1 MASDDKM
8 IARVFWPT
16 GDELGGAGAPLCGRG
31 WLVGCNLGGLDLCV
45 LAVVPAEVAS
55 PGFILDRIAA
65 FWEWHD
71 RAKDGYATA
80 FGGVRPTIVGA
91 WVGPTRGQI
100 PGRSGSAGSA
110 SASPRRPRHRRKPS
124 SSSARASVGDSAS
137 LDDSLLSLEDEED
150 EDNDEGDDDED
161 DEDDEDDD
169 EHAGGRGAGPDP
181 WQSR

>member
-91 WVGPTRGQI
+91 
-100 PGRSGSAGSA
+100 
-110 SASPRRPRHRRKPS
+110 
-124 SSSARASVGDSAS
+124 
-137 LDDSLLSLEDEED
+137 LEDEED

-169 EHAGGRGAGPDP
+169 EHAGGRGAGEDRGPP
-181 WQSR
+181 WRWL